1 MKQEQNIRRRRRW
14 SRSGIA
20 GAGGDEEGAGSQ

>member
-1 MKQEQNIRRRRRW
+1 MEQEGNNRRRRRW

-20 GAGGDEEGAGSQ
+20 GAGGDGAGSE